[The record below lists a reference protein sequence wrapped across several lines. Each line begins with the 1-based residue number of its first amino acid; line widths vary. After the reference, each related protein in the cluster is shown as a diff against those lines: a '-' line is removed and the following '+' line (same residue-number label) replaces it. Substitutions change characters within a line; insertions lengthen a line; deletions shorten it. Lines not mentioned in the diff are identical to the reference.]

1 MNPSASGWIHK
12 FEFLSE
18 KHPYSFPSFEALH
31 QTLRELGFTYGI
43 NTGIPDFIAPTYT
56 LTQDEQAKINMLY
69 GLFHTYKI
77 LYPNSEFNA
86 FVDSLFQFYNKLG
99 LGHLNFLQKM
109 LGGGKK
115 LDQLEKLIDSRVYPE
130 ANLLSKIFNPTLTNS
145 LLFIDILTYRQ
156 FLRDA
161 LASRNHASELEY
173 LVLNITYEALD
184 SKRKTPSDEK
194 LRELFQSSLTF
205 LENPS
210 FQEDH
215 RYRDILKGY
224 KGSDA
229 AAYFLDVACLTVWD
243 DDVLELQES
252 RFVLELGA
260 DLGLTREIIHAAI
273 LNVGDFYANHAGHL
287 VVFREHNSFDTLTQL
302 VQKLIKRNSKRL
314 QRELS
319 QSRELVYLLSKATV
333 KELSESERNK
343 VREQLADIFKSIPSL
358 AIFMLPG
365 GAVLLPLFIK
375 LIPRLLPSSFDE
387 NRIESE

>member
-12 FEFLSE
+12 FGFLSE
-18 KHPYSFPSFEALH
+18 KQPLNFPSFEALYEN
-31 QTLRELGFTYGI
+31 LRGLGFAYGI
-43 NTGIPDFIAPTYT
+43 NTGIPDFIVPTHA
-56 LTQDEQAKINMLY
+56 LTQDEQAKINLLY
-69 GLFHTYKI
+69 GLYNTYKI
-77 LYPNSEFNA
+77 SNPDSGFNSFL
-86 FVDSLFQFYNKLG
+86 DSLYKFYHQMG
-99 LGHLNFLQKM
+99 LEVSFLQKV
-109 LGGGKK
+109 LVGGKK

-130 ANLLSKIFNPTLTNS
+130 ANLLTKIFNPTLTNS

-156 FLRDA
+156 YLKDT
-161 LASRNHASELEY
+161 LVSRNHASELEY

-184 SKRKTPSDEK
+184 SKRKTASDDK

-210 FQEDH
+210 FQEDF
-215 RYRDILKGY
+215 RYRDILKTY
-224 KGSDA
+224 KGTEA
-229 AAYFLDVACLTVWD
+229 AMYFLDVACLTVWD

-252 RFVLELGA
+252 RFVLNLGT
-260 DLGLTREIIHAAI
+260 DLSLTPQIIHAAI
-273 LNVGDFYANHAGHL
+273 LNVGDFYSLNAGHL
-287 VVFREHNSFDTLTQL
+287 EVFREHNSFDTLTQL

-333 KELSESERNK
+333 KELTDSERNK
-343 VREQLADIFKSIPSL
+343 IREQLADIFKSIPSL

-365 GAVLLPLFIK
+365 GAVLLPIFIK

-387 NRIESE
+387 NRVEKE